1 VKPLTPDCTAIATA
15 SPTASISNL
24 SRLCLPISPRYG
36 LARLS
41 CVHQLSVFGTKASV
55 LACARDLLCTV
66 GLLRRRPSPGHVGV
80 VHKLA
85 QKCAREAMVAM
96 PETSTTLKA
105 VCYMLT
111 DRFQFD
117 QHGSLG
123 AWPGLQNLLPSTS

>member
-1 VKPLTPDCTAIATA
+1 MGGETGRKGYHYLAPLLVPYT
-15 SPTASISNL
+15 ISYTH
-24 SRLCLPISPRYG
+24 PQAAG
-36 LARLS
+36 
-41 CVHQLSVFGTKASV
+41 LSVFTTDP
-55 LACARDLLCTV
+55 LALERARDLLCTV
-66 GLLRRRPSPGHVGV
+66 GLIRRSPSPGHVGV

-105 VCYMLT
+105 VCYILT